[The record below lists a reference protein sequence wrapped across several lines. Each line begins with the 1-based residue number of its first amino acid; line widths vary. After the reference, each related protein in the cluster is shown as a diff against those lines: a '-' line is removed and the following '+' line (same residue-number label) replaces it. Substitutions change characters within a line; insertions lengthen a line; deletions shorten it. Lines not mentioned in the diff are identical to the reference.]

1 VKRHRELPFGAE
13 VLRAGEVRFA
23 LWAPG
28 ARNVELMLEGEPL
41 PMQRGE
47 NGLYEL
53 TAQAEPGARYKYRV
67 DGGQEVPDPASR
79 WQPEGPHG
87 PSVVV
92 DPNAF
97 EWTDEGWRGRP
108 WEETVLYELHVG
120 TFSPEGTYAGVEA
133 RLDHLAS
140 LGVTAI
146 ELLPIA
152 DFPGGRNWGYDG
164 VLPYAPAHPYGTPED
179 LKRLVQAAHGRGLQ
193 VFLDVVYN
201 HFGPEGNYLPLYA
214 PEFFTE
220 RHTTPWGAA
229 INYDGEGSRF
239 VREYAIGNALYWIEE
254 YNIDGLRL
262 DAVHAIKDDSPKHL
276 LDELAERVRT
286 GPGAERHVHLCLE
299 NEENQSSR
307 LRGYGSRPSAYT
319 AQWDDDLH
327 HGLHVTLTGED
338 ASYYEDFADAPLRH
352 LGRSLAEGFA
362 YQDDPSRHRGNRRG
376 EGSGDLPPLSFVAFL
391 QNHDQVGNRAFGD
404 RITALAP
411 EEAVRAAAA
420 VYLVSPQV
428 PMLFMGEEW
437 GASSPFAFFCDFEP
451 DLAPLVTEGRRGE
464 FAKFPEFSDPE
475 TRERIPDP
483 SDEGTFRLSKLD
495 WSEVEVAEHGRLLEH
510 YRGLLALRHREVV
523 PRLAG
528 APGGEGL
535 YRLVGERGMRVQW
548 TLGDG
553 TVLTLLANLGPEAQ
567 PGGFEKPPGRV
578 LYATGEEAGAAES
591 ALPPWSVVWCLTER
605 V

>member
-1 VKRHRELPFGAE
+1 LRRRRELPFGAE
-13 VLRAGEVRFA
+13 VRKNGRVRFA
-23 LWAPG
+23 LWAP
-28 ARNVELMLEGEPL
+28 AADSVDLMLGGEAL
-41 PMQRGE
+41 PMERGE
-47 NGLYEL
+47 DGLYEL
-53 TAQAEPGARYKYRV
+53 STSAEPAARYKYRI
-67 DGGQEVPDPASR
+67 DGDMEVPDPASR

-92 DPNAF
+92 DPTAHQ
-97 EWTDEGWRGRP
+97 WRDEGWRGRP

-120 TFSPEGTYAGVEA
+120 TFSPEGTYGGVEA

-146 ELLPIA
+146 ELLPIS

-164 VLPYAPAHPYGTPED
+164 VLPYAPAHPYGTPEE
-179 LKRLVQAAHGRGLQ
+179 LKRLVEAAHGRGLQ

-201 HFGPEGNYLPLYA
+201 HFGPEGNYLSLLA
-214 PEFFTE
+214 PQFFTE

-229 INYDGEGSRF
+229 INYDGEGSRP

-254 YNIDGLRL
+254 YNVDGLRL
-262 DAVHAIKDDSPKHL
+262 DAVHAIKDDSEKHL

-286 GPGAERHVHLCLE
+286 GPGANRHVHLCLE
-299 NEENQSSR
+299 NEENEASR

-319 AQWDDDLH
+319 AQWDDDVH
-327 HGLHVTLTGED
+327 HGLHVALTGED
-338 ASYYEDFADAPLRH
+338 ASYYGDFADAPLRH
-352 LGRSLAEGFA
+352 LGRALAEGFA
-362 YQDDPSRHRGNRRG
+362 YQGDPSRHRGDRRG
-376 EGSGDLPPLSFVAFL
+376 EPSGDLSPLRFVSFL

-411 EEAVRAAAA
+411 REAVRAAAA
-420 VYLVSPQV
+420 VYLLGPQV

-437 GASSPFAFFCDFEP
+437 GASSPFLFFCDFEP
-451 DLAPLVTEGRRGE
+451 DLAPLVTQGRRDE
-464 FAKFPEFSDPE
+464 FAKFPEFNDPE

-483 SDEGTFRLSKLD
+483 SDRATFEASKLRWD
-495 WSEVEVAEHGRLLEH
+495 EIGEAEHARFLDHYRELLE
-510 YRGLLALRHREVV
+510 LRHREVV

-535 YRLVGERGMRVQW
+535 YRLVGESGMRVQW

-553 TVLTLLANLGPEAQ
+553 SVLTLLANLGPERE

-578 LYATGEEAGAAES
+578 LFATDGEALSAES
-591 ALPPWSVVWCLTER
+591 GLPAWSVVWCLTEGR
-605 V
+605 